1 MQKVVVGGTGLTR
14 FGLFPDLSSA
24 DLARDAVH
32 RALVDAG
39 CEPSDVD
46 FIAYGNAADGM
57 VGQNS
62 LRGEVA
68 LRPTGLLGKP
78 IVNVE
83 NACASGSSA
92 FHLAYAQVA
101 AGLSEVALAVGAE
114 KLSLPDRGAVLA
126 MISSGTDINDIERIR
141 ERLGGDPRGSIF
153 MDIYADSAR
162 RLMDR
167 DGLTAADFA
176 QVVVKSRAAGALNE
190 NAQFRS
196 PTTVDEVLSM
206 RAIAG
211 PLTLPMC
218 SPIGDGAAALVVMS
232 AERAQRRGIS
242 AVSIDASVVMTGLD
256 ELDAPVA
263 AARAAEAAY
272 ERAGIGPEDVHVV
285 EVHDATAS
293 AELGLYEDL
302 RLCAP
307 GEAAKLLASGDTAI
321 NGRVAVNSSGGLLSR
336 GHPIAATGCAQLVEL
351 CDQLRGRA
359 GERQREGAS
368 VALAENGGGWLG
380 RDAAVAVVTVL
391 SR

>member
-46 FIAYGNAADGM
+46 FIAYGNVADDL

-114 KLSLPDRGAVLA
+114 KLSLPDRGAVMA
-126 MISSGTDINDIERIR
+126 AFSSGTDINDIERIR

-167 DGLTAADFA
+167 HGLTAADFA

-218 SPIGDGAAALVVMS
+218 SPISDGAAALVVMS

-302 RLCAP
+302 AP
-307 GEAAKLLASGDTAI
+307 V
-321 NGRVAVNSSGGLLSR
+321 RSR
-336 GHPIAATGCAQLVEL
+336 
-351 CDQLRGRA
+351 RGRQAA
-359 GERQREGAS
+359 GERRHRDQRTGRGQLQRWTAVS
-368 VALAENGGGWLG
+368 RPPDRRHGLRPVGRAVRPAPRTRWRSSARRRLG
-380 RDAAVAVVTVL
+380 RPGRERRWMARA
-391 SR
+391 